1 MKPAPFAA
9 TITVLFTSATLLSSC
24 TLGAFDG
31 SSSPAESD
39 SAQASE
45 DTSKSDTKGTQRA
58 KEGRI
63 SIELPGGWTKNP
75 DFKPT
80 MNGFTTSWANDLDNP
95 TDIARMSSNQGQ
107 GPTAMANMGHFEAN
121 ALFSTTHGTDF
132 ELGESRDFKIKNAD
146 EAKLTTWTT
155 NGSKGETVKGAWVF
169 ASSGADGAAGLEIT
183 ATTLSDKEI
192 KKIIDS
198 IEFNPDE

>member
-31 SSSPAESD
+31 SS
-39 SAQASE
+39 
-45 DTSKSDTKGTQRA
+45 KSDNKGTQRA

-63 SIELPGGWTKNP
+63 SIELPEGWTENP

-132 ELGESRDFKIKNAD
+132 ELGESRDLKIKNAD

-169 ASSGADGAAGLEIT
+169 VSSGTGGAAGLEIT

-192 KKIIDS
+192 EEIIDS
-198 IEFNPDE
+198 VEFNPDE